1 MSSIRLL
8 AAGEQGLVVE
18 FGDAIDP
25 ALNGRVHDF
34 CRRISALHL
43 SGVIEIVPTYRS
55 ALIMFDPFV
64 IQRAELARHAAKLAE
79 TEGSHEADAR
89 PRLVTI
95 PVCYGG
101 QFGPD
106 LDFVANHNHLG
117 ADDVIRIHASRPYKI
132 YMLGFMP
139 GFPYL
144 GGMDGRIA
152 APRLP
157 RPRTKITA
165 GSVGIAGNQT
175 GFYPCES
182 PGGWRLIGRT
192 PIKPFDPESDKPFL
206 FASGDFIRFRPISI
220 DEFERIALD
229 VERGVYRPEIGEW
242 P

>member
-1 MSSIRLL
+1 MTSIRML

-34 CRRISALHL
+34 CRRIASLHL
-43 SGVIEIVPTYRS
+43 PGIIEIVPTYRS
-55 ALIMFDPFV
+55 ALIIFDPFV
-64 IQRAELARHAAKLAE
+64 IGRAELARHAEKLVE
-79 TEGSHEADAR
+79 TEGAQEANAR

-101 QFGPD
+101 EFGPD
-106 LDFVANHNHLG
+106 LDFVASHNHLG

-157 RPRTKITA
+157 EPRTKIPA
-165 GSVGIAGNQT
+165 GSVGIAGHQT
-175 GFYPCES
+175 GFYPYES

-192 PIKPFDPESDKPFL
+192 PIKPFDPASGSPFL
-206 FASGDFIRFRPISI
+206 FAAGDFIRFRPVPIG
-220 DEFERIALD
+220 EFERITLD
-229 VERGVYRPEIGEW
+229 VESGAYRPEIGEL